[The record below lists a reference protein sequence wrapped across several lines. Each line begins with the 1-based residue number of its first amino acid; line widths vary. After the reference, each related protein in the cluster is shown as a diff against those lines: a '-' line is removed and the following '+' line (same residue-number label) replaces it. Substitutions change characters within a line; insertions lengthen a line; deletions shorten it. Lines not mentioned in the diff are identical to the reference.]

1 MRIIPTRYMIPVMGN
16 VQSRWVLARGDGK
29 RLLNGS
35 GVSVVVITAFW
46 NWIEEV
52 IGVIEVL
59 SVY

>member
-1 MRIIPTRYMIPVMGN
+1 MIPVMGN
-16 VQSRWVLARGDGK
+16 VQSRWVLARGDGE

>member
-1 MRIIPTRYMIPVMGN
+1 MIPVMGN